1 MRWIGVGTAAG
12 MACGTVLGQSLF
24 RQPVYAPG
32 PAYVVGG
39 GGAMGAP
46 DAVVNPAAEL
56 DGVSLFQLQPLP
68 PRMMRVHDLVTII
81 VNQSSKIERD
91 QTLETKKSVTNTAEL
106 NALPDLWKMLEA
118 RLEAGNRTSGTPGGL
133 PEFGLGANN
142 NFKGEGDYEREDRF
156 TARVTAEVIDVKP
169 NGLLVLEAR
178 SSMVTD
184 KEEQTIVLS
193 GICRQEDVSQMNTV
207 QSTALADLRLV
218 SEHRGELKDGA
229 NKGLITKFFETLF
242 NF

>member
-1 MRWIGVGTAAG
+1 MRWMACVVGLAVSG
-12 MACGTVLGQSLF
+12 MAMGQSLF
-24 RQPVYAPG
+24 RQPVYG
-32 PAYVVGG
+32 PAPSTVR
-39 GGAMGAP
+39 GGAGSMGEP
-46 DAVVNPAAEL
+46 AVKVNPVAEL
-56 DGVSLFQLQPLP
+56 EGVSLFQLQPEP

-91 QTLETKKSVTNTAEL
+91 QTLETKKSAANTAQL
-106 NALPDLWKMLEA
+106 NALPDLWKLLQL
-118 RLEAGNRTSGTPGGL
+118 RLEAGNRTNGSPSGL
-133 PEFGLGANN
+133 PEFGLTNTN

-178 SSMVTD
+178 SSIVTD

-193 GICRQEDVSQMNTV
+193 GVCRQEDVSSSNTV
-207 QSTALADLRLV
+207 QSTSLSDLRLV
-218 SEHRGELKDGA
+218 TQHEGEVKDGA
-229 NKGLITKFFETLF
+229 SKGLITKFFETLF